1 MTIYNDKAGIRAGA
15 ATVDAFGR
23 VCQATPVFQ
32 ELMGV
37 SVGADMLHADIA
49 ERFPASLHQAVAA
62 GGEWHGALTGAD
74 GIPLL
79 ARFHPMPMGQSGVGV
94 LVVEDLGLAQGQ
106 QSALLRFARGV
117 THEFN
122 NTLASIQGFAEI
134 AASFDV
140 QGAPMVGRALQNILR
155 GCEQAGEAI
164 LMARIM
170 AGRIDCKFEVVDIG
184 SVVGEWCRRRSS
196 LLPFAV
202 QLKFQAE
209 PENVMLSVDVSLL
222 ETAFDALW
230 DNALRALDGEGTLL
244 VRIGSSERQGG
255 HVVLDVQDSG
265 AGMEPDVLAVCAEP
279 YFTTREAEGAKGRGL
294 ALARGIIWAHG
305 GRFFVTSEKG
315 AGTTVRIL
323 LPEGQR

>member
-15 ATVDAFGR
+15 ATVDASGR
-23 VCQATPVFQ
+23 VCQTTPVFQ
-32 ELMGV
+32 ELMGA
-37 SVGADMLHADIA
+37 SGGAEMLHAESA
-49 ERFPASLHQAVAA
+49 QRLPASLCQAVAS
-62 GGEWHGALTGAD
+62 GNEWRGAMTGAD

-79 ARFHPMPMGQSGVGV
+79 ARFHPLPMGKSCAGI
-94 LVVEDLGLAQGQ
+94 LVVEDSGLAQGQ

-134 AASFDV
+134 AASFGV
-140 QGAPMVGRALQNILR
+140 EGTPMVGRALQNILR

-170 AGRIDCKFEVVDIG
+170 AGRVDCTCEMVDIVPVVD
-184 SVVGEWCRRRSS
+184 EWCRRRSS
-196 LLPFAV
+196 LLPSGV
-202 QLKFQAE
+202 QLEVQAE
-209 PENVMLSVDVSLL
+209 RGNVTLSVDVSLL

-230 DNALRALDGEGTLL
+230 DNALRALDDEGTLL
-244 VRIGSSERQGG
+244 VRIVSSDRQGG

-265 AGMEPDVLAVCAEP
+265 TGMEPDVLAVCAEP

-305 GRFFVTSEKG
+305 GRFIVTSEKG

-323 LPEGQR
+323 LPVGQR